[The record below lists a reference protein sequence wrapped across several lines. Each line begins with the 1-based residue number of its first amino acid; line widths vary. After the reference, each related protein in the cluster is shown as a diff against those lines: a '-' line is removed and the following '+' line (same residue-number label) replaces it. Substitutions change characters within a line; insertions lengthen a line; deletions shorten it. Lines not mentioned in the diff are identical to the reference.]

1 MSCGASVTTPA
12 LATAPAEVCQQ
23 PRPANVGN
31 LGSLGNLDSLSA
43 DGESMVTTETG
54 TPGTSTLPAAPLLP
68 GIVAARLLP
77 VSQVAG
83 RDWGWRTC
91 SRRRTRGAGAG

>member
-1 MSCGASVTTPA
+1 
-12 LATAPAEVCQQ
+12 
-23 PRPANVGN
+23 
-31 LGSLGNLDSLSA
+31 
-43 DGESMVTTETG
+43 MVTTETG